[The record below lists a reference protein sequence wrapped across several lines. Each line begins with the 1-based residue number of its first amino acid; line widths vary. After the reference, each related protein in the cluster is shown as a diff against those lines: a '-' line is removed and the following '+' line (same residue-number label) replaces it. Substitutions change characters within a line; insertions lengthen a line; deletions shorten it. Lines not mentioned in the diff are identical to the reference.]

1 MKKVLILDG
10 GAAHAMAIAE
20 CLKKSGYGVAVI
32 CDDKNEYGYHTKFAD
47 ERYLGVDSHKKEYAE
62 FMLEFLKEHK
72 FDVLIP
78 TSDTA
83 AEFMSFHK
91 EELEQL
97 TGVLMPERGVFEKGY
112 DKNNLMTVCRENGFP
127 HPQTIDLKG
136 LEVDKLHEFDRV
148 EGLKNFPYPG
158 LLKPNLTSGG
168 RGMTLVNSLEELLEV
183 YPAIHHQYG
192 ECHLQQFIKEGGRQ
206 VKVQIMTDKNGDMAY
221 SSVIWKQR
229 YYPVNGGSSCCNV
242 TIDNPVI
249 ASVCGKVLKAIGW
262 IGFADFDLIEDP
274 QSKQLLIMEINP
286 RIPACV
292 RSAFKSG
299 MDYATMIADM
309 TLGKPLREYKYESGK
324 RLRDLGFDVLWFLKS
339 PNRFRSEPSW
349 FKFFGRNLYYQDWI
363 CGDFSAFFWGT
374 WGNFKKQMNP
384 EFRKAKSGVKV

>member
-20 CLKKSGYGVAVI
+20 CLKKSGYFVAVI

-47 ERYLGVDSHKKEYAE
+47 KRYLGVDSHKKEYAE
-62 FMLEFLKEHK
+62 FMLQFLKEHK

-78 TSDTA
+78 TSDSS
-83 AEFMSFHK
+83 AEFMSFYK
-91 EELEQL
+91 EELEKL
-97 TGVLMPERGVFEKGY
+97 TGVLMPNRTIFEKGY
-112 DKNNLMTVCRENGFP
+112 DKNNLMTICRENGFP
-127 HPQTIDLKG
+127 HPFTVDLKG
-136 LEVDKLHEFDRV
+136 KESNESI
-148 EGLKNFPYPG
+148 ECALKDFPYPG

-168 RGMTLVNSLEELLEV
+168 RGMTLVNSLKELLEV
-183 YPAIHHQYG
+183 YPAIHEQYG

-206 VKVQIMTDKNGDMAY
+206 IKVQIMTDKNGDMAY

-242 TIDNPVI
+242 TIDNPNI
-249 ASVCGKVLKAIGW
+249 AFVCGKVLKKIGW

-274 QSKQLLIMEINP
+274 QTKQLLIMEINP

-309 TLGKPLREYKYESGK
+309 TLGKPLRKYKYESGK
-324 RLRDLGFDVLWFLKS
+324 HLRHLGFDVLWFLKS
-339 PNRFRSEPSW
+339 PNRFKCTPSW
-349 FKFFGRNLYYQDWI
+349 FKFFGKELYYQDWI
-363 CGDFSAFFWGT
+363 CGDFPAFFWGS

-384 EFRKAKSGVKV
+384 EFRKSKSGVKR